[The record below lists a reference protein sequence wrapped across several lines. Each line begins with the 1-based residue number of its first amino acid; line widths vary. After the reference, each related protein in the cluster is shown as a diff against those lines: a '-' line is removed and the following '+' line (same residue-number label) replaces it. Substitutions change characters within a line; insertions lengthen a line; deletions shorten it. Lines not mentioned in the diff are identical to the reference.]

1 MSFEGHI
8 HHIMASS
15 ASCIRFQRHR
25 QGMARRVWAGEKG
38 VPLSRSYC
46 RFYRSGGWSSFRMVS
61 PWFVVYPPP
70 VLGQSMTNPSIT
82 LYCCFIISH
91 LSRYIPVIFPLCKKK
106 YIYILQIP
114 QVYASITIG
123 NLDAMGTPL
132 GSLKDIVPHLKL
144 THLDPDLWCN
154 HGDPTG
160 SPGTSGASSSSGIPF
175 TDFERLVNDAWRKNH
190 RDGSSICKNSHGE
203 ELVLYCWG
211 LHCYVPSVGGVTI
224 ARSFKS

>member
-1 MSFEGHI
+1 MHQV
-8 HHIMASS
+8 S
-15 ASCIRFQRHR
+15 AAQTGNGKKS
-25 QGMARRVWAGEKG
+25 
-38 VPLSRSYC
+38 LSWWERSATKPQLL
-46 RFYRSGGWSSFRMVS
+46 SLL
-61 PWFVVYPPP
+61 P
-70 VLGQSMTNPSIT
+70 VRWLI
-82 LYCCFIISH
+82 IISH
-91 LSRYIPVIFPLCKKK
+91 GFAVIRCVSPSSSWTKHDKPKYNIILLLHYISFIQIYPSDIPIMCMYI

-211 LHCYVPSVGGVTI
+211 LDCYVPSIGGVTI
-224 ARSFKS
+224 ARSF

>member
-1 MSFEGHI
+1 MPLIFTTLVSFPYVLMSFEGHI

-91 LSRYIPVIFPLCKKK
+91 LSRYIPVIFPLCKNI
-106 YIYILQIP
+106 YIYP
-114 QVYASITIG
+114 S
-123 NLDAMGTPL
+123 
-132 GSLKDIVPHLKL
+132 
-144 THLDPDLWCN
+144 DP
-154 HGDPTG
+154 
-160 SPGTSGASSSSGIPF
+160 SGICQY
-175 TDFERLVNDAWRKNH
+175 NH
-190 RDGSSICKNSHGE
+190 RKSRCYGNPSWFPKR
-203 ELVLYCWG
+203 YCS
-211 LHCYVPSVGGVTI
+211 PS
-224 ARSFKS
+224 

>member
-1 MSFEGHI
+1 
-8 HHIMASS
+8 
-15 ASCIRFQRHR
+15 
-25 QGMARRVWAGEKG
+25 
-38 VPLSRSYC
+38 
-46 RFYRSGGWSSFRMVS
+46 
-61 PWFVVYPPP
+61 
-70 VLGQSMTNPSIT
+70 MTNPSIT

-91 LSRYIPVIFPLCKKK
+91 LSRYIPVIFPLCKKN
-106 YIYILQIP
+106 IYILQIP

-211 LHCYVPSVGGVTI
+211 LDCYVPSIGGVTI
-224 ARSFKS
+224 ARSF